1 MHPVQRMLAERN
13 GKGGRQ
19 SRFCLAVEMAQKQS
33 IWHYQPLKSCTFL
46 RIVVATPNLVTQAR
60 SMHLFNAVAPCRCE
74 ELRCMS
80 CEIMELP
87 EDTVKRPP
95 FKSVAQGSRCKT
107 NLKTLDG
114 RLSKACC
121 SHRNAGSS
129 VTKERLHMGAI
140 RDKSAEC
147 SCTV

>member
-60 SMHLFNAVAPCRCE
+60 SMHLFNAVAPCRCK

-80 CEIMELP
+80 CEIMEMP
-87 EDTVKRPP
+87 EETVKHPP
-95 FKSVAQGSRCKT
+95 SESVAQE
-107 NLKTLDG
+107 
-114 RLSKACC
+114 AV
-121 SHRNAGSS
+121 A
-129 VTKERLHMGAI
+129 
-140 RDKSAEC
+140 
-147 SCTV
+147 TVI